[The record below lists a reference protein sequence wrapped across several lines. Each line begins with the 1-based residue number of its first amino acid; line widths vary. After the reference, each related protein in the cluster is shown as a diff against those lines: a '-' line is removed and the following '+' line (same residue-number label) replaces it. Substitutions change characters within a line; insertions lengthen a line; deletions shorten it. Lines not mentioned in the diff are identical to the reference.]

1 MAQVTTGAAA
11 HSPMRSPSKIFS
23 SASTLTLPGPD
34 EEEGWG
40 RNNLHNNDSDLLPL
54 LELYQT
60 WLLGWSNLANHLRLV
75 FDFMMILLLLKVLYR
90 ATQVVPHFSQQYAVI
105 VYVSLW
111 LETSCSAVCRWKIL
125 KHNLSFWGVP
135 FAMHRNHPKKI
146 AATLYGSGANAAV
159 ELPLKQRAWHCE
171 SRGLPRWALRFQV
184 NSYSETIRPGFMINI
199 DIIAGNYVVYFQ
211 DHRLWEIDCSPE
223 TSSWVGLSLDIYGKF
238 MLALSTS
245 MEWAM
250 VLASATWCNMNKFP
264 RGVPRWNNSNMGWT
278 QFESD
283 LDFSTDLAAHWNQWL
298 FSQDCDFYRM

>member
-146 AATLYGSGANAAV
+146 AATMA
-159 ELPLKQRAWHCE
+159 
-171 SRGLPRWALRFQV
+171 
-184 NSYSETIRPGFMINI
+184 
-199 DIIAGNYVVYFQ
+199 
-211 DHRLWEIDCSPE
+211 
-223 TSSWVGLSLDIYGKF
+223 VGLMPL
-238 MLALSTS
+238 LN
-245 MEWAM
+245 
-250 VLASATWCNMNKFP
+250 C
-264 RGVPRWNNSNMGWT
+264 RWSNVRDT
-278 QFESD
+278 ANRE
-283 LDFSTDLAAHWNQWL
+283 
-298 FSQDCDFYRM
+298 DCRDEHCDSK